1 MYLIP
6 AEDIRL
12 KPDLLNFTMYG
23 YDSSLRP
30 KIGIAILKNILHISI
45 PILITS
51 QKGIDTPILF
61 DNSIGYELQ
70 E

>member
-1 MYLIP
+1 
-6 AEDIRL
+6 
-12 KPDLLNFTMYG
+12 MYG